1 MKKFIISAAAVLC
14 ALACSAFLFAS
25 GAKDGAKSDA
35 QMQPSVV
42 ATIFPVYDFARAVM
56 YGAGNAQTGKTSAVV
71 SDKNLKLLVK
81 PGMEIHS
88 FDPSPADIAAIHNAD
103 VFVYIGGESD
113 EWVED
118 VLKSID
124 TSDKTI
130 VRLMDYVELVDEEIV
145 EGMEA
150 EEEHEHGHDHEHAAG
165 EAHDEHD
172 HDEHEHEADEHIW
185 TSPANAVKMLNAIR
199 DALVKTDTQKY
210 GGKNAR
216 AFTENAAAYNAQ
228 IRAVDAQIQKTVAS
242 ASDKFI
248 LMGDRFPLRYFT
260 DYYGLGYSAA
270 FNGCSTA
277 VEASTATIAY
287 LIDKAAEKKVPAVF
301 SIELSNQKIAK
312 TVAEGAAKKGAGS
325 VQVLELHTIHN
336 VSRDDFKA
344 GETWVSLMKRNA
356 ESLKKGLR

>member
-1 MKKFIISAAAVLC
+1 MKKFIVSVAAILC
-14 ALACSAFLFAS
+14 VLACSAFLFAS
-25 GAKDGAKSDA
+25 GAKDGAKNK
-35 QMQPSVV
+35 MQNDKPSVV

-56 YGAGNAQTGKTSAVV
+56 YGAGDAQTGKTSVIV
-71 SDKNLKLLVK
+71 NEKNLKLLVK

-103 VFVYIGGESD
+103 IFVYIGGESD

-130 VRLMDYVELVDEEIV
+130 VRLMDYVDLVDEEIV

-150 EEEHEHGHDHEHAAG
+150 EDEHDHAAG

-172 HDEHEHEADEHIW
+172 HEENEHEADEHIW
-185 TSPANAVKMLNAIR
+185 TSPANAVKMVDAIR
-199 DALVKTDTQKY
+199 DALVKIDTQKY
-210 GGKNAR
+210 GGKNAA
-216 AFTENAAAYNAQ
+216 AFTQNAAAYNAQ
-228 IRAVDAQIQKTVAS
+228 IRAVDAQIRKAIDA

-287 LIDKAAEKKVPAVF
+287 LIDKAAEKKVPAIF
-301 SIELSNQKIAK
+301 AIELSNQKIAK

-356 ESLKKGLR
+356 ASLKKGLR

>member
-1 MKKFIISAAAVLC
+1 MKKFIVSAAAIVC
-14 ALACSAFLFAS
+14 VLACSAFLFAS
-25 GAKDGAKSDA
+25 GAKDGAKNKA
-35 QMQPSVV
+35 QNDKPSVV

-56 YGAGNAQTGKTSAVV
+56 YGAGDAQTGKTSVIV
-71 SDKNLKLLVK
+71 NEKNLKLLVK

-103 VFVYIGGESD
+103 VFIYIGGESD

-130 VRLMDYVELVDEEIV
+130 VRLMDYVDLVDEEIV

-150 EEEHEHGHDHEHAAG
+150 EDEHDHAAG

-172 HDEHEHEADEHIW
+172 HEENEHEADEHIW
-185 TSPANAVKMLNAIR
+185 TSPANAVKMVDAIR
-199 DALVKTDTQKY
+199 DALVKIDTQKY
-210 GGKNAR
+210 GGKNAA
-216 AFTENAAAYNAQ
+216 AFTQNAAAYNAQ
-228 IRAVDAQIQKTVAS
+228 IRAVDAQIRKAIDS

-301 SIELSNQKIAK
+301 AIELSNQKIAK

>member
-1 MKKFIISAAAVLC
+1 MKKFIVSAAAILC
-14 ALACSAFLFAS
+14 VLACSAFLFAS
-25 GAKDGAKSDA
+25 GAKDGAKNKA
-35 QMQPSVV
+35 QNDKPSVV

-56 YGAGNAQTGKTSAVV
+56 YGAGDAQTGKTSVIV
-71 SDKNLKLLVK
+71 NEKNLKLLVK

-103 VFVYIGGESD
+103 VFIYIGGESD

-130 VRLMDYVELVDEEIV
+130 VRLMDYVDLVDEEIV

-150 EEEHEHGHDHEHAAG
+150 EDEHDHEHDHAAG

-172 HDEHEHEADEHIW
+172 HEENEHEADEHIW
-185 TSPANAVKMLNAIR
+185 TSPANAVKMVDAIR
-199 DALVKTDTQKY
+199 DALVKIDTQKY
-210 GGKNAR
+210 GGKNAA
-216 AFTENAAAYNAQ
+216 AFTQNAAAYNAQ
-228 IRAVDAQIQKTVAS
+228 IRAVDAQIRKAIDS

-301 SIELSNQKIAK
+301 AIELSNQKIAK

>member
-1 MKKFIISAAAVLC
+1 MKKFIVSAAAILC
-14 ALACSAFLFAS
+14 VLACSAFLFAS
-25 GAKDGAKSDA
+25 GAKDGAKNKTQNDK
-35 QMQPSVV
+35 PSVV

-56 YGAGNAQTGKTSAVV
+56 YGAGDAQTGKTSVIV
-71 SDKNLKLLVK
+71 NEKNLKLLVK

-103 VFVYIGGESD
+103 VFIYIGGESD

-124 TSDKTI
+124 ASDKTI
-130 VRLMDYVELVDEEIV
+130 VRLTDYVDLVDEEIV

-150 EEEHEHGHDHEHAAG
+150 EDEHDHAAG

-172 HDEHEHEADEHIW
+172 HEENEHEADEHIW
-185 TSPANAVKMLNAIR
+185 TSPANAVKMVDAIR
-199 DALVKTDTQKY
+199 DALVKIDTQKY
-210 GGKNAR
+210 GGKNA
-216 AFTENAAAYNAQ
+216 ATFTQNAAAYNAQ
-228 IRAVDAQIQKTVAS
+228 IRAVDAQIRKAIDA

-301 SIELSNQKIAK
+301 AIELSNQKIAK

-344 GETWVSLMKRNA
+344 GETWVSLMKRNVA
-356 ESLKKGLR
+356 SLKKGLR

>member
-1 MKKFIISAAAVLC
+1 MKKFIVSAAAILC
-14 ALACSAFLFAS
+14 VLACSAFLFAS
-25 GAKDGAKSDA
+25 GAKDGAKNKA
-35 QMQPSVV
+35 QNDKPSVV

-56 YGAGNAQTGKTSAVV
+56 YGAGDAQTGKTSVIV
-71 SDKNLKLLVK
+71 NEKNLKLLVK

-103 VFVYIGGESD
+103 AFIYIGGESD

-130 VRLMDYVELVDEEIV
+130 VRLMDYVDLVDEEIV

-150 EEEHEHGHDHEHAAG
+150 EDEHDHAAG
-165 EAHDEHD
+165 EVHDEHD
-172 HDEHEHEADEHIW
+172 HEENEHEADEHIW
-185 TSPANAVKMLNAIR
+185 TSPANAVKMVDAIR
-199 DALVKTDTQKY
+199 DALVKIDTQKY
-210 GGKNAR
+210 GGKNAA
-216 AFTENAAAYNAQ
+216 AFTQNAAAYNAQ
-228 IRAVDAQIQKTVAS
+228 IRAVDAQIRKAIDA

-287 LIDKAAEKKVPAVF
+287 LIDKAAEKKVPAIF
-301 SIELSNQKIAK
+301 AIELSNQKIAK
-312 TVAEGAAKKGAGS
+312 IVAEGAAKKGAGS

-344 GETWVSLMKRNA
+344 GETWVSLMKRNVA
-356 ESLKKGLR
+356 SLKKGLR

>member
-1 MKKFIISAAAVLC
+1 MKKFIVSAAAILC
-14 ALACSAFLFAS
+14 VLACSAFLFAS
-25 GAKDGAKSDA
+25 GAKDGAKNKA
-35 QMQPSVV
+35 QNDKPSVV

-56 YGAGNAQTGKTSAVV
+56 YGAGDAQTGKTSVIV
-71 SDKNLKLLVK
+71 NEKNLKLLVK

-103 VFVYIGGESD
+103 VFIYIGGESD

-130 VRLMDYVELVDEEIV
+130 VRLMDYVDLVDEEIV

-150 EEEHEHGHDHEHAAG
+150 EDEHDHAAG

-172 HDEHEHEADEHIW
+172 HEENEHEADEHIW
-185 TSPANAVKMLNAIR
+185 TSPANAVKMVDAIR
-199 DALVKTDTQKY
+199 DALVKIDTQKY
-210 GGKNAR
+210 GGKNA
-216 AFTENAAAYNAQ
+216 ATFTQNAAAYNAQ
-228 IRAVDAQIQKTVAS
+228 ICAVDAQIRKAIDA

-287 LIDKAAEKKVPAVF
+287 LIDKAAEKKVPAGF
-301 SIELSNQKIAK
+301 AIELSNQKIAK

-344 GETWVSLMKRNA
+344 GETWVSLMKRNVA
-356 ESLKKGLR
+356 SLKKGLR

>member
-1 MKKFIISAAAVLC
+1 MKKFIVSAAAIVC
-14 ALACSAFLFAS
+14 VLACSAFLFAS
-25 GAKDGAKSDA
+25 GAKDGAKNKA
-35 QMQPSVV
+35 QNDKPSVV

-56 YGAGNAQTGKTSAVV
+56 YGAGDAQTGKTSVIV
-71 SDKNLKLLVK
+71 NEKNLKLLVK

-103 VFVYIGGESD
+103 VFIYIGGESD

-130 VRLMDYVELVDEEIV
+130 VRLMDYVDLVDEEIV

-150 EEEHEHGHDHEHAAG
+150 EDEHDHEHDHAAG

-172 HDEHEHEADEHIW
+172 HEENGHEADEHIW
-185 TSPANAVKMLNAIR
+185 TSPANAVKMVDAIR
-199 DALVKTDTQKY
+199 DALVKIDTQKY
-210 GGKNAR
+210 GGKNAA
-216 AFTENAAAYNAQ
+216 AFTQNAAAYNAQ
-228 IRAVDAQIQKTVAS
+228 IRAVDAQIRKTIDA

-301 SIELSNQKIAK
+301 AIELSNQKIAK

-344 GETWVSLMKRNA
+344 GETWVSLMKRNVA
-356 ESLKKGLR
+356 SLKKGLR

>member
-1 MKKFIISAAAVLC
+1 MKKFIVSAAAILC
-14 ALACSAFLFAS
+14 VLACSAFLFAS
-25 GAKDGAKSDA
+25 GAKDGAKNKTQNDK
-35 QMQPSVV
+35 PSVV

-56 YGAGNAQTGKTSAVV
+56 YGAGDAQTGKTSVIV
-71 SDKNLKLLVK
+71 NEKNLKLLVK

-103 VFVYIGGESD
+103 VFIYIGGESD
-113 EWVED
+113 EWVKD

-124 TSDKTI
+124 ASDKTI
-130 VRLMDYVELVDEEIV
+130 VRLMDYVDLVDEEIV

-150 EEEHEHGHDHEHAAG
+150 EDEHDHAAG

-172 HDEHEHEADEHIW
+172 HEENEHEADEHIW
-185 TSPANAVKMLNAIR
+185 TSPANAVKMVDAIR
-199 DALVKTDTQKY
+199 DALVKIDTQKY
-210 GGKNAR
+210 GGKNA
-216 AFTENAAAYNAQ
+216 ATFTQNAAAYNAQ
-228 IRAVDAQIQKTVAS
+228 IRAVDAQIRKAIDA

-287 LIDKAAEKKVPAVF
+287 LIDKAAEKKVPAIF
-301 SIELSNQKIAK
+301 AIELSNQKIAK

-356 ESLKKGLR
+356 ASLKKGLR